1 MKSKFHGV
9 SDEQLLK
16 ERSNLARRLAACRG
30 ALTDLEAEIHH
41 RNAAKVSF
49 NKTMEKYDEK

>member
-30 ALTDLEAEIHH
+30 ALTDLEVEI
-41 RNAAKVSF
+41 F
-49 NKTMEKYDEK
+49 NRKFKDPSNDGIGL

>member
-30 ALTDLEAEIHH
+30 ALTDVEAEIHH
-41 RNAAKVSF
+41 R
-49 NKTMEKYDEK
+49 KTMGKYNEK